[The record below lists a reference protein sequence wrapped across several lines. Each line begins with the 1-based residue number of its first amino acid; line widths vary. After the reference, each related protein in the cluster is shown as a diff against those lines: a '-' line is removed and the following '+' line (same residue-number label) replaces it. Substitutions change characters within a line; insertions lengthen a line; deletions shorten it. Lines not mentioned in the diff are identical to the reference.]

1 MNHEKNN
8 QDNPW
13 RAMALVGTIGVEL
26 AVLVYIGYW
35 LGNKL
40 DDVFYTSPF
49 FLLIG
54 ILLGLAIGVF
64 SIVKLI
70 NIFLKD

>member
-40 DDVFYTSPF
+40 DNILGTSPL
-49 FLLIG
+49 FLIVGIFIG
-54 ILLGLAIGVF
+54 LGLGVF
-64 SIVKLI
+64 SIIKLV
-70 NIFLKD
+70 NTFLKD